1 MPQKILAQSENYY
14 VKADYE
20 TAELFAKDGDRRVAC
35 VGEHYGDAAD
45 CIIDSGERFCV
56 TVGCGYIV
64 YLLKSPFEDYA
75 SGKVTAQW
83 FESDRE
89 KGSTVWYD
97 SVRQISP
104 SQIELTDENG
114 GTKTVTVEFE

>member
-20 TAELFAKDGDRRVAC
+20 MAVLFAKDGDRRVAC

-64 YLLKSPFEDYA
+64 YLLKPPFEDYA
-75 SGKVTAQW
+75 SGKDTAQW
-83 FESDRE
+83 FE
-89 KGSTVWYD
+89 
-97 SVRQISP
+97 
-104 SQIELTDENG
+104 
-114 GTKTVTVEFE
+114 

>member
-1 MPQKILAQSENYY
+1 MPQNILAQSENYY

-20 TAELFAKDGDRRVAC
+20 MAVLFAKDGDRRVAC
-35 VGEHYGDAAD
+35 VGEHYGDVAD
-45 CIIDSGERFCV
+45 CIIDRDERFCV

-64 YLLKSPFEDYA
+64 YLLKPPFEDYA

-89 KGSTVWYD
+89 EGSTVWYD

-114 GTKTVTVEFE
+114 GTKTVTVKFE

>member
-20 TAELFAKDGDRRVAC
+20 TAELYSKDGDRRVAC
-35 VGEHYGDAAD
+35 VGEHYGDVAD

-64 YLLKSPFEDYA
+64 YLLKPPFEDYA
-75 SGKVTAQW
+75 SGKVTSQW

-89 KGSTVWYD
+89 EGSTVCYD

-114 GTKTVTVEFE
+114 GTKAVTVGLK